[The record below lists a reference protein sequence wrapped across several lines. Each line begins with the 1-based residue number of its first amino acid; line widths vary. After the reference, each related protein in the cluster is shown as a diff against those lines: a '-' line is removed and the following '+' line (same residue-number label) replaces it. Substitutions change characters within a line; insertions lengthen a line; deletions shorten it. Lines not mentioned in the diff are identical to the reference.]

1 MNVQYI
7 YVRVR
12 VIDHLPSSHSSSSIV
27 TFINGMYIGMPFKYV
42 KLSTEICSGVEKCVE
57 SNNLNVKG
65 RMNDG

>member
-1 MNVQYI
+1 M
-7 YVRVR
+7 
-12 VIDHLPSSHSSSSIV
+12 LE
-27 TFINGMYIGMPFKYV
+27 MPFKYV

>member
-1 MNVQYI
+1 MLM
-7 YVRVR
+7 YVRMNIFYVSR
-12 VIDHLPSSHSSSSIV
+12 LFQRLKDSQNTACIPPL
-27 TFINGMYIGMPFKYV
+27 YEMPFKYV